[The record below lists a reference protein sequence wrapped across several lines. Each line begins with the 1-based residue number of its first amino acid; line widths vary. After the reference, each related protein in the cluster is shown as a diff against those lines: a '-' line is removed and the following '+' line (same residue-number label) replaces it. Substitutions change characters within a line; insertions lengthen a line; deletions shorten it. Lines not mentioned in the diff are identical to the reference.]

1 MSAEQRRDS
10 WSRYW
15 AAGALHSCG
24 GSFADNYA
32 DEIGQFWCEEFGS
45 WRADARV
52 IDLATGNGALPKL
65 IVDTLSAWPE
75 IDAVDLADIAPRWP
89 RALAKAERARLRFHP
104 RVAAEKLP
112 FADASFDYAISQYG
126 LEYSDLVRS
135 LPELRR
141 VLRPGAR
148 VALVL
153 HHRESLPVAIGS
165 SEVAHID
172 WLQSAGQVLDV
183 ARLLIPIL
191 ARLATPAGLAAVQ
204 RDPAAAEVRQ
214 HHNQAMRALQERIGS
229 AHAPD
234 VLAETQ
240 QALGE
245 LLQRTAKLG
254 QRESLHRLDMI
265 VRGLQES
272 RLRQSELVQHAL
284 DRSGVDAIADALFAV
299 QRELRPLHAGGALFA
314 WGVRM
319 QLA

>member
-1 MSAEQRRDS
+1 MTTEQRRDS

-15 AAGALHSCG
+15 AGGALHSCG
-24 GSFADNYA
+24 GSFVANYA
-32 DEIGQFWCEEFGS
+32 DEIGQFWREEFAA

-52 IDLATGNGALPKL
+52 IDIATGNGALPKL
-65 IVDTLSAWPE
+65 VVDTLSAWPQ
-75 IDAVDLADIAPRWP
+75 IDAVDLADVAPRWP
-89 RALAKAERARLRFHP
+89 RALPKAERARLHFHS
-104 RVAAEKLP
+104 RVAAEQLP
-112 FADASFDYAISQYG
+112 FSDASFDYAISQYG
-126 LEYSDLVRS
+126 LEYSDLARS

-172 WLQSAGQVLDV
+172 WLQSAGQIIDL
-183 ARLLIPIL
+183 ARHLIPIL

-204 RDPAAAEVRQ
+204 RDPVAAEVRQ
-214 HHNQAMRALQERIGS
+214 RYNLAMRALQERIGS

-245 LLQRTAKLG
+245 LMQRAAKLG
-254 QRESLHRLDMI
+254 QREALHRLDVI

-272 RLRQSELVQHAL
+272 RLRQVELVQHAL
-284 DRSGVDAIADALFAV
+284 DRSGVDAVAAALSATDV
-299 QRELRPLHAGGALFA
+299 QLQLLHASGALFA
-314 WGVRM
+314 WGARM